1 MGWIPSEII
10 ELRFIYCCLL
20 DNNMKSRQTYQ
31 QHINSLIG
39 KKKPLEVEAAK
50 EVVGWQRQIDNNV
63 IVKSIAQAIIKQR
76 P

>member
-1 MGWIPSEII
+1 
-10 ELRFIYCCLL
+10 
-20 DNNMKSRQTYQ
+20 MKSRQTYR

-50 EVVGWQRQIDNNV
+50 EVVGGQRQIDNNV